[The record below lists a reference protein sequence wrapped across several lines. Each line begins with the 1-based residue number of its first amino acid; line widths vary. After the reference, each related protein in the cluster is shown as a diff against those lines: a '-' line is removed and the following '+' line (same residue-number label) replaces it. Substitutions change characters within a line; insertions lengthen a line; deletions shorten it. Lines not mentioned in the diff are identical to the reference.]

1 MLYGAELIKSQVLFR
16 TAHKGQTSIT
26 INTDHVLIKL
36 QLVFPGVARW
46 FNVDYIYLFT
56 SSSELPSFWF
66 AVTLRFNRK
75 GRKYFSWFSCWRS
88 TVRPAIKIVV
98 FWLNCLSPTIDLT
111 WHTSW
116 LSLCVW
122 PAHTHTLQ
130 RVWAWPV
137 ASRCLPSPRLPS
149 APKPLWPETFLHP
162 LLLFRFHQSVS
173 AFFFIVHKQSVRD
186 SQFTSFL
193 YFS

>member
-16 TAHKGQTSIT
+16 TAHKGQTAIT

-88 TVRPAIKIVV
+88 TVRPTIKIVV
-98 FWLNCLSPTIDLT
+98 FWLNCLSPTIHLT
-111 WHTSW
+111 HLGGSAG
-116 LSLCVW
+116 VYD
-122 PAHTHTLQ
+122 PHTHTPCRGFEPDL
-130 RVWAWPV
+130 WPLAAV
-137 ASRCLPSPRLPS
+137 YRHPAFHQLPSRSDLKHFSTLCFCSVFIKVSQPS
-149 APKPLWPETFLHP
+149 
-162 LLLFRFHQSVS
+162 
-173 AFFFIVHKQSVRD
+173 
-186 SQFTSFL
+186 
-193 YFS
+193 FS